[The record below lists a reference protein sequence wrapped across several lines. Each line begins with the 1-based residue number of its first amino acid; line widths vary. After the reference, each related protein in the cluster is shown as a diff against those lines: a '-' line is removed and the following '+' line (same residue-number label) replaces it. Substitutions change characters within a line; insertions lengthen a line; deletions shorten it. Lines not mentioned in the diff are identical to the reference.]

1 VRGTARFCP
10 QCGQPLAEGASA
22 DAAQASPRAPL
33 VDEAERVASSL
44 SGRLAARESNA
55 REPDTHAPDDAA
67 LKDANVSAADVLVA
81 DDGATRRD
89 VSDQRLVADNRDGA
103 SRASTSTAS
112 GEHAS
117 SSTTSV
123 ERASTSAADEPAAA
137 VADESA
143 AIAGESAAGRVRQR
157 AAAVGATV
165 GGSLR
170 PRVGR
175 LRERSV
181 VVLDEAADDPGV
193 RFVVVAAA
201 LFFVALLLYVFSFVL
216 R

>member
-1 VRGTARFCP
+1 
-10 QCGQPLAEGASA
+10 LADGASA

-44 SGRLAARESNA
+44 SGRLAARE
-55 REPDTHAPDDAA
+55 DT
-67 LKDANVSAADVLVA
+67 NVDAADVLVA

-89 VSDQRLVADNRDGA
+89 ASDQKLVADDRDGA
-103 SRASTSTAS
+103 ARASSSMAS
-112 GEHAS
+112 GDHAS
-117 SSTTSV
+117 TSTTSV
-123 ERASTSAADEPAAA
+123 ERASTSAADEPAAV
-137 VADESA
+137 VADEPA
-143 AIAGESAAGRVRQR
+143 AVAGESAGGRVRQR
-157 AAAVGATV
+157 ASAVGD
-165 GGSLR
+165 SLR

-201 LFFVALLLYVFSFVL
+201 LFVVALLLYVFSFVL

>member
-1 VRGTARFCP
+1 VRGAARFCP

-22 DAAQASPRAPL
+22 AAAQVSPRAPL

-44 SGRLAARESNA
+44 SGRLAAHESDARESDA
-55 REPDTHAPDDAA
+55 REPDSHAPDDAA
-67 LKDANVSAADVLVA
+67 LKDANVSATDVRDQKPAA
-81 DDGATRRD
+81 DD
-89 VSDQRLVADNRDGA
+89 RDGA
-103 SRASTSTAS
+103 ARAST
-112 GEHAS
+112 
-117 SSTTSV
+117 STTSV
-123 ERASTSAADEPAAA
+123 ERASPSVAGKSPS
-137 VADESA
+137 VADETA

-201 LFFVALLLYVFSFVL
+201 LFIVALLLYVFSFVL

>member
-1 VRGTARFCP
+1 VRVT
-10 QCGQPLAEGASA
+10 
-22 DAAQASPRAPL
+22 
-33 VDEAERVASSL
+33 
-44 SGRLAARESNA
+44 
-55 REPDTHAPDDAA
+55 
-67 LKDANVSAADVLVA
+67 
-81 DDGATRRD
+81 DDGAARRD
-89 VSDQRLVADNRDGA
+89 VSDQKLVADNRDGA
-103 SRASTSTAS
+103 SRASSSTAS

-117 SSTTSV
+117 TSTTSV
-123 ERASTSAADEPAAA
+123 ERASTSAADEPAAV

-157 AAAVGATV
+157 ASAVGD
-165 GGSLR
+165 SLR

-201 LFFVALLLYVFSFVL
+201 LFIVALLLYVFSFVL